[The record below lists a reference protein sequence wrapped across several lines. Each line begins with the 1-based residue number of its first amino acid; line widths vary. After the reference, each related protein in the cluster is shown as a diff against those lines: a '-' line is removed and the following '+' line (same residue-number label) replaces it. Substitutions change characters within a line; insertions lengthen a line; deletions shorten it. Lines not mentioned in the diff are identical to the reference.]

1 MAGNAQSNDS
11 TALAVLS
18 SFGVTKPWHPP
29 LLLPA
34 SYDDFTDPLT
44 DLRHLEAGVPRAV
57 HVHAIDAP
65 TRAGRGI
72 PRVTFLVA
80 DAEDQRWR
88 VTLFGDDPAT
98 GADIHA
104 GTELLMLVVGKE
116 WRGEMGLT
124 CKEIVDPRWLGKVR
138 PQYPGRG
145 PDRERTRSVVRTF
158 LADNIPRAAAYVARH
173 LEPIAQVP
181 QLLAAVGCEGWA
193 LEDVIWQTHKPQ
205 SLAYAYHA
213 RRAYLELAAVGA
225 IHRSQSG
232 HEPQPAEPLVLRTLG
247 RRAAAFPGQFTGD
260 QRAAVKGIAQELARP
275 VAMRAVLAA
284 DVGTGKSW
292 VAELLAAAAAD
303 AGGRTL
309 IMAPTYP
316 LAVQLAEEFQRI
328 FPAIPCVLV
337 ADGHDD
343 SQAHAAT
350 VVVGTSAVLSRQ
362 LGTFSLVVVDEQ
374 QRWSRTQREHYV
386 STRTHLLEMSATCIP
401 RTQALIRFG
410 KVAVFQMRE
419 THAKKEIHTHLWEG
433 SGAPMFAQIKAAIEA
448 GRPIMVVYPK
458 RESESDEDQAKGK
471 GRGKAKPKPAGQ
483 IDDRHSIEEAF
494 PRWDAMYPGRVR
506 AMTGEDDNETKRA
519 GIDDLK
525 EGRAQILL
533 TTTVVEVG
541 ISVPNLYDI
550 VVVHPDR
557 YGITTLHQ
565 LRGRVARNG
574 GVGHCHLWC
583 PEPMSAKTRERL
595 EVVVSTTDGF
605 ELAEAD
611 LRIRGTGDLGAD
623 SNTQSGAD
631 ETLLFGA
638 PLTVELIEDVA
649 AIWDYFV
656 PSGDGA
662 SAGGEKHTPQSP
674 AFRSASP

>member
-1 MAGNAQSNDS
+1 MAAEKQQRES

-18 SFGVTKPWHPP
+18 SFGVTQPWHPP

-34 SYDDFTDPLT
+34 SYDDFTAPLT
-44 DLRHLEAGVPRAV
+44 DLHQLEPGVSCAV
-57 HVHAIDAP
+57 HVHAVEAP
-65 TRAGRGI
+65 VRAGRGI
-72 PRVTFLVA
+72 PRVTFRVA
-80 DAEDQRWR
+80 DRTGDTWR

-98 GADIHA
+98 GADIVA
-104 GTELLMLVVGKE
+104 DQELLMVVVGKE
-116 WRGEMGLT
+116 WRGELGLT
-124 CKEIVDPRWLGKVR
+124 CKENVDPRWLGRVR

-145 PDRERTRSVVRTF
+145 PDRERIRAVVSKF
-158 LADNIPRAAAYVARH
+158 LPANVPTAASFVARH
-173 LEPIAQVP
+173 LEPIAPVEH
-181 QLLAAVGCEGWA
+181 LLAAVGCAGWS
-193 LEDVIWQTHKPQ
+193 LEDVIRQTHQPQ
-205 SLAYAYHA
+205 SLAYAEHA

-232 HEPQPAEPLVLRTLG
+232 HDEQPAAPLTLQTLG
-247 RRAAAFPGQFTGD
+247 RRASAFPGQFTGD
-260 QRAAVKGIAQELARP
+260 QRAAVRGIAQELAKP

-309 IMAPTYP
+309 VMAPTYP
-316 LAVQLAEEFQRI
+316 LAVQLAEEFQRT
-328 FPAIPCVLV
+328 FPDIPCVLV

-343 SQAHAAT
+343 SQASAAT
-350 VVVGTSAVLSRQ
+350 VVVGTSAVLTRS
-362 LGTFSLVVVDEQ
+362 LGTFALVVVDEQ
-374 QRWSRTQREHYV
+374 QRWSRAQREHYV
-386 STRTHLLEMSATCIP
+386 TTRTHLLEMSATCIP
-401 RTQALIRFG
+401 RTQAMIRFG
-410 KVAVFQMRE
+410 KVSVFKMRE
-419 THAKKEIHTHLWEG
+419 THARKEIHTYLWEG
-433 SGAPMFAQIKAAIEA
+433 KGGAMFGHIKAALDA

-458 RESESDEDQAKGK
+458 RESEDDEGKKKGK
-471 GRGKAKPKPAGQ
+471 PKAAGQ

-494 PRWDAMYPGRVR
+494 PRWDALYPGRVR
-506 AMTGEDDNETKRA
+506 AMTGVDDNEAKRA

-574 GVGHCHLWC
+574 GEGHCHLWC

-611 LRIRGTGDLGAD
+611 LRIRGTGDLGAE
-623 SNTQSGAD
+623 SSTQSGAD

-649 AIWDYFV
+649 PIWDHFTS
-656 PSGDGA
+656 P
-662 SAGGEKHTPQSP
+662 AGGATAAARKQTP
-674 AFRSASP
+674 

>member
-1 MAGNAQSNDS
+1 M
-11 TALAVLS
+11 
-18 SFGVTKPWHPP
+18 
-29 LLLPA
+29 
-34 SYDDFTDPLT
+34 
-44 DLRHLEAGVPRAV
+44 
-57 HVHAIDAP
+57 
-65 TRAGRGI
+65 RG
-72 PRVTFLVA
+72 A
-80 DAEDQRWR
+80 
-88 VTLFGDDPAT
+88 
-98 GADIHA
+98 
-104 GTELLMLVVGKE
+104 ELLMLVVGKE
-116 WRGEMGLT
+116 WRGELGLT
-124 CKEIVDPRWLGKVR
+124 CKENVDLHWLGKVR
-138 PQYPGRG
+138 PLYPGRG
-145 PDRERTRSVVRTF
+145 ADRERTRAIVRTF
-158 LADNIPRAAAYVARH
+158 LPGNVQHASAYVARH
-173 LEPIAQVP
+173 LEPIAQV
-181 QLLAAVGCEGWA
+181 QHLLAAVGCEGWS
-193 LEDVIWQTHKPQ
+193 LEDVIWQTHEPK
-205 SLAYAYHA
+205 SLAYADHA
-213 RRAYLELAAVGA
+213 RRAYLELAALGA

-232 HEPQPAEPLVLRTLG
+232 HDPQPAAPLVLATLSS
-247 RRAAAFPGQFTGD
+247 RASAFPGQLTSD
-260 QRAAVKGIAQELARP
+260 QRVAVKGIAQELAQP

-292 VAELLAAAAAD
+292 VAELLAAASAD

-328 FPAIPCVLV
+328 FPDIPCVLV

-343 SQAHAAT
+343 SQAAAAT
-350 VVVGTSAVLSRQ
+350 VVVGTSAVLTRS
-362 LGTFSLVVVDEQ
+362 LGEFALVVVDEQ
-374 QRWSRTQREHYV
+374 QRWSRGQREHYV
-386 STRTHLLEMSATCIP
+386 TTRTHLLEMSATCIP

-433 SGAPMFAQIKAAIEA
+433 SGAPMFAHVKAAIDA

-458 RESESDEDQAKGK
+458 RESEDDCKKKRSKGK
-471 GRGKAKPKPAGQ
+471 AAGQ

-494 PRWDAMYPGRVR
+494 PRWDSMYPGRVR
-506 AMTGEDDNETKRA
+506 AMTGEDDNEAKRA

-541 ISVPNLYDI
+541 ISVANLYDI

-611 LRIRGTGDLGAD
+611 LRIRGTGDLGAE
-623 SNTQSGAD
+623 SSTQSGAD

-638 PLTVELIEDVA
+638 PLTVELIEDVS
-649 AIWDYFV
+649 AIWDHFM
-656 PSGDGA
+656 SGPDGA
-662 SAGGEKHTPQSP
+662 TDGARKRAP
-674 AFRSASP
+674 

>member
-1 MAGNAQSNDS
+1 MAKESRDNES

-29 LLLPA
+29 LLLPT
-34 SYDDFTDPLT
+34 SYDDFTQPLT
-44 DLRHLEAGVPRAV
+44 DLRQVEPGVPCAV
-57 HVHAIDAP
+57 HVHAVDAP

-72 PRVTFLVA
+72 PRVTFQVA
-80 DAEDQRWR
+80 DATGERWR
-88 VTLFGDDPAT
+88 VTLFGDDPALGEGILP
-98 GADIHA
+98 GA
-104 GTELLMLVVGKE
+104 ELLMIVVGKE
-116 WRGEMGLT
+116 WRGELGLT
-124 CKEIVDPRWLGKVR
+124 CKENVDLNWLGKVR
-138 PQYPGRG
+138 PLYPGRG
-145 PDRERTRSVVRTF
+145 ADRERTRAIVRTF
-158 LADNIPRAAAYVARH
+158 LPDNVQHAAAYVARH
-173 LEPIAQVP
+173 LEPIAQVQ
-181 QLLAAVGCEGWA
+181 QLLAAVGCEGWS
-193 LEDVIWQTHKPQ
+193 LEDVIWQTHEPK
-205 SLAYAYHA
+205 SLAYALHA
-213 RRAYLELAAVGA
+213 CRAYLELAALGA
-225 IHRSQSG
+225 IQRSQSG
-232 HEPQPAEPLVLRTLG
+232 HDPQPAAPLLLRTLG
-247 RRAAAFPGQFTGD
+247 RRAAAFPGQFTDD
-260 QRAAVKGIAQELARP
+260 QRAAVKGIAEELARP

-292 VAELLAAAAAD
+292 VAELLAATAAD

-328 FPAIPCVLV
+328 FPDIACVLV
-337 ADGHDD
+337 ADGHGD
-343 SQAHAAT
+343 SAAAAAT
-350 VVVGTSAVLSRQ
+350 VVVGTSAVLTRS
-362 LGTFSLVVVDEQ
+362 LGEFALVVVDEQ
-374 QRWSRTQREHYV
+374 QRWSRAQREHYV
-386 STRTHLLEMSATCIP
+386 TTRTHLLEMSATCIP

-410 KVAVFQMRE
+410 KVVVFQMRQ

-433 SGAPMFAQIKAAIEA
+433 SGGPMFAYVKEAIDA

-458 RESESDEDQAKGK
+458 RESEDDSAKKKKGK
-471 GRGKAKPKPAGQ
+471 GKAAGQ

-506 AMTGEDDNETKRA
+506 AMTGEDDNEAKRA

-623 SNTQSGAD
+623 SATQSGAD

-638 PLTVELIEDVA
+638 PLTVELIEDVT
-649 AIWDYFV
+649 AIWDHFV
-656 PSGDGA
+656 SSPGGGTTGA
-662 SAGGEKHTPQSP
+662 RKRAP
-674 AFRSASP
+674 

>member
-1 MAGNAQSNDS
+1 MAPSKQTNDS

-18 SFGVTKPWHPP
+18 SFGITQPWHTP
-29 LLLPA
+29 LLLPT
-34 SYDDFTDPLT
+34 SYDDFTSPLT
-44 DLRHLEAGVPRAV
+44 ELQHVEQGVPCAV
-57 HVHAIDAP
+57 HVHAVEAP

-80 DAEDQRWR
+80 DAADQRWR

-98 GADIHA
+98 GADIVPGA
-104 GTELLMLVVGKE
+104 ELLMLVVGKE

-124 CKEIVDPRWLGKVR
+124 CKEIVDLKWLGKVR

-145 PDRERTRSVVRTF
+145 PDRERTRSVVRSY
-158 LADNIPRAAAYVARH
+158 LADNIPRASVYVARH

-181 QLLAAVGCEGWA
+181 QLLAAVGCAGWS
-193 LEDVIWQTHKPQ
+193 LEDVITQTHEPR
-205 SLAYAYHA
+205 SLAYATHA
-213 RRAYLELAAVGA
+213 RRAYLELAALGA
-225 IHRSQSG
+225 IHRSQSS
-232 HEPQPAEPLVLRTLG
+232 HDEQPADPLALRTLG
-247 RRAAAFPGQFTGD
+247 RRAAGFPGQFTDD

-328 FPAIPCVLV
+328 FPDIPCVLV

-343 SQAHAAT
+343 SQAGAAT
-350 VVVGTSAVLSRQ
+350 VVVGTSAVLSRA
-362 LGTFSLVVVDEQ
+362 LGQFALVVVDEQ
-374 QRWSRTQREHYV
+374 QRWSRAQREHYV
-386 STRTHLLEMSATCIP
+386 TTRTHLLEMSATCIP

-410 KVAVFQMRE
+410 KVSVFQMRQ
-419 THAKKEIHTHLWEG
+419 THARKEIHTHLWEG
-433 SGAPMFAQIKAAIEA
+433 SGAPMFRFIKEAIDA

-458 RESESDEDQAKGK
+458 RESEEDDAKK
-471 GRGKAKPKPAGQ
+471 KKKGKAKVAGQ
-483 IDDRHSIEEAF
+483 IDDRHSIETAY

-611 LRIRGTGDLGAD
+611 LRIRGTGDLGAG
-623 SNTQSGAD
+623 SATQSGAD

-638 PLTVELIEDVA
+638 PLTIDLIEDVA
-649 AIWDYFV
+649 EIWDHFV
-656 PSGDGA
+656 TRAVGA
-662 SAGGEKHTPQSP
+662 TA
-674 AFRSASP
+674 AA